1 MIRKFNYPNIINKP
15 VFFLIAISIIYISYI
30 YFFANVNGD
39 WRHYI
44 DSEILWPYNTLLI
57 LSGEQFEF
65 DAYGFFYFI
74 LQYKFFQILDLFNL
88 LIADN
93 IDNLNNGLKFTEKL
107 ENLIFAGRWFN
118 ILIIYLTLL
127 IVFIIFN
134 NLSKN
139 LNLSFILVLIF
150 MLSPGLVQQ
159 ISHARVD
166 ILVSTLLFVSFFF
179 LTKFVEHKNI
189 YSYVFFLIFF
199 LLSIFT
205 KVQSYIFLF
214 LLILSSLY
222 FANYE
227 KKLNKIYSFNFW
239 INLILIIFII
249 FCLIYP
255 LILHRHAKFSIL
267 FLYSQLIILNLL
279 FYYLFIRYED
289 VLKINL
295 FYSSITFFIISIFI
309 LLINSFSYMNINA
322 VRLTFFEPMEIR
334 MYLTEAKLK
343 GMDVITL
350 DLQKNLSYF
359 YLLFKKIITGFVS
372 TFLLTFTKFNS
383 NTILIFINLFLISY
397 YFFLK
402 KKNRDILLI
411 LPILCFFIG
420 NGINNIRGQGYEIYL
435 TYTEFFLFIPICI
448 YIKKCEH
455 KMKYLLTIFLIVT
468 LITPVILSPQN
479 YNQEKFFK
487 NNHLNVWCP
496 GFMNAY
502 TKQISQKELRKICN

>member
-15 VFFLIAISIIYISYI
+15 VFFLIVISIIYISYI

-57 LSGEQFEF
+57 LSGKQFEF

-88 LIADN
+88 LITDN

-118 ILIIYLTLL
+118 ILIIYLTLI

-139 LNLSFILVLIF
+139 LTLSFILVLIF

-166 ILVSTLLFVSFFF
+166 VLVSTLLFVSFFY

-214 LLILSSLY
+214 LLLLSSIY
-222 FANYE
+222 FVNYE
-227 KKLNKIYSFNFW
+227 KKLSKIYNFNFW
-239 INLILIIFII
+239 INSILIIFII

-267 FLYSQLIILNLL
+267 VLYS
-279 FYYLFIRYED
+279 R
-289 VLKINL
+289 
-295 FYSSITFFIISIFI
+295 
-309 LLINSFSYMNINA
+309 
-322 VRLTFFEPMEIR
+322 VRGTIAIESIR
-334 MYLTEAKLK
+334 ML
-343 GMDVITL
+343 
-350 DLQKNLSYF
+350 
-359 YLLFKKIITGFVS
+359 
-372 TFLLTFTKFNS
+372 
-383 NTILIFINLFLISY
+383 
-397 YFFLK
+397 
-402 KKNRDILLI
+402 
-411 LPILCFFIG
+411 
-420 NGINNIRGQGYEIYL
+420 NG
-435 TYTEFFLFIPICI
+435 
-448 YIKKCEH
+448 
-455 KMKYLLTIFLIVT
+455 
-468 LITPVILSPQN
+468 
-479 YNQEKFFK
+479 
-487 NNHLNVWCP
+487 
-496 GFMNAY
+496 
-502 TKQISQKELRKICN
+502 